1 MNAVPSC
8 NNVVGI
14 SLKIAKWNELKWDSM
29 TLCWPSGR
37 DTVHIH
43 LRKLRRKGGT
53 LWAIGIASQRSPLT
67 NTPRGKSQI
76 VIIPLLVYVPL
87 KNIYKFIQSLLGG
100 IIKFYGGIFPPRY
113 RQRAI
118 YLLQNQNCFFITAQV
133 VCGYFE
139 SAGTVAFLELKS
151 TVLWTWTAP
160 MKNTPFCVEIRPG
173 FLLSYITCE

>member
-1 MNAVPSC
+1 MAYASISSIPACEILVCIAKNQILVFTAKYQYLLHTCISS
-8 NNVVGI
+8 NIYISII

-37 DTVHIH
+37 DTVPIH
-43 LRKLRRKGGT
+43 LRKLRRKGST

-100 IIKFYGGIFPPRY
+100 IIKFYGGIFPARY

-118 YLLQNQNCFFITAQV
+118 YSKTA
-133 VCGYFE
+133 
-139 SAGTVAFLELKS
+139 SS
-151 TVLWTWTAP
+151 
-160 MKNTPFCVEIRPG
+160 
-173 FLLSYITCE
+173 

>member
-1 MNAVPSC
+1 MNTLSYVWEIIITNSMLLVYLSKWDLLQLKRLLAFPSLFPQC
-8 NNVVGI
+8 IYFRNFLGL

-37 DTVHIH
+37 DTVPIH

-100 IIKFYGGIFPPRY
+100 IIKFYGGIFPARY

-118 YLLQNQNCFFITAQV
+118 YSKTA
-133 VCGYFE
+133 
-139 SAGTVAFLELKS
+139 SS
-151 TVLWTWTAP
+151 
-160 MKNTPFCVEIRPG
+160 
-173 FLLSYITCE
+173 